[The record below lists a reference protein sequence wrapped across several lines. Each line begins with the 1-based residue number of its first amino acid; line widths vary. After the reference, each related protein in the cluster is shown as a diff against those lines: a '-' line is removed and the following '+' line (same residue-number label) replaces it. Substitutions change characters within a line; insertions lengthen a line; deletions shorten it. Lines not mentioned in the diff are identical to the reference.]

1 MLDTVVPPR
10 HQYYEKAHFL
20 REISDEA
27 IDILVDDFDKVP
39 SPLSMPFFQQKGAA
53 RWPTHKQSIRF

>member
-39 SPLSMPFFQQKGAA
+39 SPLSMPFF
-53 RWPTHKQSIRF
+53 